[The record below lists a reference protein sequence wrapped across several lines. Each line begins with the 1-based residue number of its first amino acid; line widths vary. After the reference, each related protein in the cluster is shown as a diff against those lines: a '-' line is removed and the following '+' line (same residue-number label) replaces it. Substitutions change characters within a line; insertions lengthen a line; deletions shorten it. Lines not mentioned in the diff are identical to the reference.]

1 MRQMLAYSLKG
12 MLSDRINQE
21 ALMDILFDSAMQALD
36 PNARNVIVDAA
47 MQYMRDKQSADPA
60 TIAPANVG
68 RASDEQFAAPID
80 AIKLLDTTT
89 TDAVTIYEIEI
100 SVAGTV
106 DHVGVT
112 LSNDGTVQ
120 VRGVE

>member
-1 MRQMLAYSLKG
+1 
-12 MLSDRINQE
+12 
-21 ALMDILFDSAMQALD
+21 MDMLFDSAMQTLD

-47 MQYMRDKQSADPA
+47 QQYIRDKQAADPTA
-60 TIAPANVG
+60 IAPADGG
-68 RASDEQFAAPID
+68 RAGDEQVAAPID

-89 TDAVTIYEIEI
+89 TEAVTIYEIEI
-100 SVAGTV
+100 SVAGNI

-112 LSNDGTVQ
+112 ITDDGTVQ

>member
-1 MRQMLAYSLKG
+1 MFAEQP
-12 MLSDRINQE
+12 NQE
-21 ALMDILFDSAMQALD
+21 ELMDILFDSAMQTLD

-47 MQYMRDKQSADPA
+47 QHYIRDKQTADPMA
-60 TIAPANVG
+60 IAPADAG

-89 TDAVTIYEIEI
+89 TEAVTIYEIEI
-100 SVAGTV
+100 SVAGNI

-112 LSNDGTVQ
+112 ISDDGTVQ